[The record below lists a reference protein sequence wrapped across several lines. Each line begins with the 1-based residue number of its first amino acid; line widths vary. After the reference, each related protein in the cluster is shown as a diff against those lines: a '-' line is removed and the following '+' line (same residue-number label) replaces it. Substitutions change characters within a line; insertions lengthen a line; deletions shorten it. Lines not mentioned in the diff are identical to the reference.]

1 MVVCFF
7 NLKLDELFIYFWTF
21 SSLLVISFANIFSH
35 SVGCLS
41 ASLMI
46 SFLVQMILS
55 LIRPH
60 LLFFLLLFPLPLET
74 DEKIA
79 TIYVRKCFVLVL
91 WYLVRHL
98 GLIHSEFI
106 FVDGVRERCNFILF
120 HVAVQFPSTTIIK
133 CFSTIVHSCLLCHR
147 LCVHAK
153 LLQSC
158 LTLCS
163 PHGL

>member
-1 MVVCFF
+1 M
-7 NLKLDELFIYFWTF
+7 DELFIYFWTF

-41 ASLMI
+41 ASLMA
-46 SFLVQMILS
+46 SFLVQTILS
-55 LIRPH
+55 LIRSH
-60 LLFFLLLFPLPLET
+60 LLIFAFVSFAVSFAFS
-74 DEKIA
+74 DKKIA
-79 TIYVRKCFVLVL
+79 TIYVRKCFILGVL

-106 FVDGVRERCNFILF
+106 FVDGVREHSNFILF

-133 CFSTIVHSCLLCHR
+133 SFSTIVHSCLLCHR
-147 LCVHAK
+147 LCVNAK

-158 LTLCS
+158 LTLCN
-163 PHGL
+163 PHRL